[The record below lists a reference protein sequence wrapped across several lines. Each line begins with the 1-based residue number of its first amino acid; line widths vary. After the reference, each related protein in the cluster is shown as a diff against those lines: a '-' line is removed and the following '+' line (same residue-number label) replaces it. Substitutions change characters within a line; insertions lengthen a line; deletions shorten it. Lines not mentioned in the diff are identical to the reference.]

1 MNRRLRAHSGRSA
14 EHDDQR
20 TALDLTDKP
29 AGEWWA
35 AWTNERYRREV
46 AKRRQSFEQ
55 RQRWL
60 FDHRDR
66 EVRYGERRYVIR
78 IRRRYRSFQDAGVL
92 WAQWLFH
99 GLRNLAGD
107 MARLLLRRS
116 SHWTIGIFEP
126 DHLLGPR
133 RLLHVTHCPSEGE
146 AIVEADRL
154 SEEVARRGP
163 P

>member
-1 MNRRLRAHSGRSA
+1 L
-14 EHDDQR
+14 
-20 TALDLTDKP
+20 
-29 AGEWWA
+29 
-35 AWTNERYRREV
+35 
-46 AKRRQSFEQ
+46 FEQ

-107 MARLLLRRS
+107 VARLLLRRS
-116 SHWTIGIFEP
+116 SHWTIGTFEP
-126 DHLLGPR
+126 DHLLGSR
-133 RLLHVTHCPSEGE
+133 RLIYVTHCPSERE

-154 SEEVARRGP
+154 SEDVAESGP

>member
-1 MNRRLRAHSGRSA
+1 M
-14 EHDDQR
+14 
-20 TALDLTDKP
+20 
-29 AGEWWA
+29 
-35 AWTNERYRREV
+35 
-46 AKRRQSFEQ
+46 
-55 RQRWL
+55 

-66 EVRYGERRYVIR
+66 EVRYGEGRDVIR
-78 IRRRYRSFQDAGVL
+78 IRRRYRSVQDAGAL

-99 GLRNLAGD
+99 GLRNLAGEV
-107 MARLLLRRS
+107 ARLLLRRS
-116 SHWTIGIFEP
+116 SNWTIGIFEP
-126 DHLLGPR
+126 DHLLGSR